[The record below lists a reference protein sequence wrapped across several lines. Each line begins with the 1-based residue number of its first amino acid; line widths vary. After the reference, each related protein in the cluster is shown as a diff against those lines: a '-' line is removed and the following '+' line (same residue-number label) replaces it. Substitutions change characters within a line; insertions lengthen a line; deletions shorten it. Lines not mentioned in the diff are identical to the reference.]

1 MSGPFP
7 DATDRVHLLERR
19 EADLLDK
26 LQRCIP
32 PVDQH
37 RAELERVRT
46 ELADARAETT
56 GPDVSQ
62 RAR

>member
-1 MSGPFP
+1 MPTTP
-7 DATDRVHLLERR
+7 DRDARITELTRA

-37 RAELERVRT
+37 RHELMRVRAELDRLRQSAAGSE
-46 ELADARAETT
+46 
-56 GPDVSQ
+56 
-62 RAR
+62 

>member
-1 MSGPFP
+1 MKHRFDLISLRQ
-7 DATDRVHLLERR
+7 T

-26 LQRCIP
+26 LQRCVP

-46 ELADARAETT
+46 HIAEASST
-56 GPDVSQ
+56 GTYAANDNEED
-62 RAR
+62 